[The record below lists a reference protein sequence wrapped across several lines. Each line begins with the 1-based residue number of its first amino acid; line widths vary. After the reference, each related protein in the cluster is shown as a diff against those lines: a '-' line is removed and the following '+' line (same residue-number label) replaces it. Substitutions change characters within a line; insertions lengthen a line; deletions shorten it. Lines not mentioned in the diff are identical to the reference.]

1 MKNKRHNSITSVAPE
16 AELIKSGVIANEN
29 TIIFGFKKLALNA
42 EFKIFRKLS
51 ELLARLFLF
60 MSHDFIM

>member
-1 MKNKRHNSITSVAPE
+1 MSIVPE

-42 EFKIFRKLS
+42 EFKIFSKLS
-51 ELLARLFLF
+51 ELLVKLFLF
-60 MSHDFIM
+60 ISHDFIM

>member
-1 MKNKRHNSITSVAPE
+1 MENKRHSFIMSVAPE

-29 TIIFGFKKLALNA
+29 TIILGFKKLALNA

-51 ELLARLFLF
+51 ELLVRLFLF